1 MSIVVPGSTI
11 FCMISEVSGNGDHV
25 YTISNCGQT
34 TRFYQVQ
41 QEAGKAGVTEK
52 NGLRVQ
58 DGLEVSAGGW

>member
-1 MSIVVPGSTI
+1 
-11 FCMISEVSGNGDHV
+11 MISEVSGNGDHV